1 MRQTRRVAEQHNM
14 SIDLKKLKDKFFTD
28 PDWKE
33 MEELIRSYIDPLESC
48 LDINPQWSSDQIATE
63 VRGRQLM
70 YKGLNDFLEQ
80 TGVLR
85 PRIINKPTTFK

>member
-1 MRQTRRVAEQHNM
+1 MAV
-14 SIDLKKLKDKFFTD
+14 DLKKLKDKFFSD

-33 MEELIRSYIDPLESC
+33 MEELLRSYIDPLGSS
-48 LDINPQWSSDQIATE
+48 LNINSSMSNDEIATE
-63 VRGRQLM
+63 VRGRQLA

-85 PRIINKPTTFK
+85 PRIINQTTTFK